1 MNGQEV
7 VMSKQ
12 MFEFFTERYPHFKD
26 IEITGGYAIVE
37 RETCKRPFA
46 WYKELYNFRVEI
58 IKKHGKGD
66 KRQLVIK
73 IILNAGYGVTAETI
87 LIDEYTLD
95 EDGGVS
101 FEKSY
106 TKSGKFFRPFYAFHI
121 TELARLR
128 IYKDIFECDIEE
140 DVIGVATDCIFVA
153 GEGKEKLMESPNYEP
168 KEKVLGKLMLEK
180 EGEMLVIG
188 NGIYQFRDKEGT
200 VYKTTRGF
208 NEKKFPNL
216 FEECHG
222 LDKIRVINTRPK
234 TWREIA
240 HKFNFEN
247 TAVTE
252 DDIGLFFEE
261 EKYCNINMDVSRV
274 WEDEFENVG
283 EMFKKQINSRPIIL
297 KEE

>member
-1 MNGQEV
+1 
-7 VMSKQ
+7 MS
-12 MFEFFTERYPHFKD
+12 R
-26 IEITGGYAIVE
+26 G
-37 RETCKRPFA
+37 
-46 WYKELYNFRVEI
+46 L
-58 IKKHGKGD
+58 GD
-66 KRQLVIK
+66 VYKRQ
-73 IILNAGYGVTAETI
+73 GYGVTAETI

-106 TKSGKFFRPFYAFHI
+106 TKPGKFFRPFYAMHI

-140 DVIGVATDCIFVA
+140 DVIGVATDCIFVE
-153 GEGKEKLMESPNYEP
+153 GDGKEKLMESPNYEP

-188 NGIYQFRDKEGT
+188 NGIYQFRDKEGN

-216 FEECHG
+216 FEECHDQ
-222 LDKIRVINTRPK
+222 DKIPVINKRPK

-247 TAVTE
+247 TAVSE
-252 DDIGLFFEE
+252 DDIGLFFDE
-261 EKYCNINMDVSRV
+261 EKVCNINMDVSRI
-274 WEDEFENVG
+274 WEGSFKNVG
-283 EMFKKQINSRPIIL
+283 EMFTKTLDSKPIIL